1 MDCYRLGRASL
12 SVSEFHIEKKAAFI
26 KAMAHPVRLEMLE
39 AMQNGELCVCELQ
52 ALSGLDMST
61 VSKHLSV
68 MKNVG
73 LVNIRKDK
81 NKVFYSLACPC
92 VLNFTKCIDGV
103 IS

>member
-1 MDCYRLGRASL
+1 MLWRAGLSL
-12 SVSEFHIEKKAAFI
+12 SKTHIEKKADFI

-39 AMQNGELCVCELQ
+39 AMQNGEMCVCELQ

-73 LVNIRKDK
+73 LVNVRKEK

-92 VLNFTKCIDGV
+92 VLNFTHCIDGV